1 MTIAPTITV
10 STTPGLQVNTGS
22 ALSYA
27 AILNSL
33 GAMIYQLDML
43 YYKSSTYAQFSN
55 PVQYA
60 KYDANGD
67 QNSNVI
73 VTPIS
78 PVQWQPVMYLRPKD
92 AVFEGQS
99 SLNFNMNPG
108 QVEFIFY
115 ASRLSNED
123 PIDRAGFVNNF
134 RDLEARMGKPGFFKM
149 PNEDGE

>member
-10 STTPGLQVNTGS
+10 SATPGLQVSTGS
-22 ALSYA
+22 PLSYA

-43 YYKSSTYAQFSN
+43 YYKSSTYAQFAN

-60 KYDANGD
+60 QYDANGD
-67 QNSNVI
+67 QRANVI

-78 PVQWQPVMYLRPKD
+78 PVQWQPVLYLKPKG
-92 AVFEGQS
+92 VIFEGQS

-108 QVEFIFY
+108 QVEFIIY
-115 ASRLSNED
+115 GKRLSNED
-123 PIDRAGFVNNF
+123 PIDRAGYVNNF
-134 RDLEARMGKPGFFKM
+134 NDLEARMGKPGFFNA
-149 PNEDGE
+149 PDE